1 MIGRTVSHYKILEQ
15 LGQGGMGVVYKA
27 LDTKLNRTVA
37 LKFLPQD
44 LTREQETIGRFINE
58 AQAAS
63 ALDHVNICTVH
74 EINETEDGQMYIVMA
89 YYAGETLEKKVTSGQ
104 LSVDNAI
111 DIAMQTAQGLERAHE
126 AGIVHRDIKPS
137 NLIITPRGEVKIID
151 FGLAKLTGQSR
162 LTKSGS
168 ALGTVAYMSP
178 EQVQG
183 KPVDQRADIWSLGV
197 VLHEMLTGQLP
208 FRGENEAVT
217 MYSIMNEEPKP
228 IIPTRSGRTGVP
240 MELERIVNKAI
251 SKKSGERYQSMN
263 EILADLRLLQ
273 KEIES
278 GVLKKHPIKATL
290 RKIKRSHLRGVVA
303 GLLVLIIAVGLYLI
317 LGRSETINSIAVL
330 PFANIGADP
339 NTEYL
344 SDGIT
349 VSLINS
355 LLQLPKLHVK
365 ARSVVFRYKG
375 REVDPQTVGRD
386 LQVEVVLM
394 GRAIQRG
401 DNLNLQVELVE
412 VASGSQL
419 WGEQYNRKLTDLLV
433 VQEEITKEISA
444 RLRLKLRGEEMKR
457 LTKRYTDNPEA
468 YQLYLKGRYFWE
480 KRTAED
486 LKKAIGYFEQA
497 IGLDPH
503 YALAYA
509 GIALCHGPLGVL
521 GYLPPWETAPKMKA
535 AAIKAL
541 EIDDTLA
548 EAYAALATLKAF
560 YEWDWAGAERAFK
573 RALELNP
580 NYASAH
586 LWYGLY
592 LDALGRHEESIAE
605 KKRAQELEPLSL
617 IINAGIGFSFYLARE
632 YDQAIAAQRKTLE
645 LDPNFFLEHSNL
657 GLAYEAQGMYEKAIA
672 EHQKAVAF
680 SGGAILTLASLGHA
694 YAVSGKR
701 AEAQK
706 ILDELH
712 ELSKQRYVSPFR
724 IAIIYKGLGKKD
736 QAFAWLE
743 KAYEERDP
751 ALNHVKVEPRCD
763 SLRSD
768 PRFTAL
774 LKKMRLEN

>member
-44 LTREQETIGRFINE
+44 LTREQETIDRFINE